1 MTENTIIRQSEN
13 LLDMAGPMIEDMCQ
27 KIDRLYTDDQ
37 WRSFKKVILTGCGDS
52 YIAGQAAYEAF
63 QAFSGTSC
71 DVMFT
76 IDATYHL
83 DPRRFNSSNYKTL
96 AIGISISGTA
106 AGTVKSMM
114 ACRDLGAET
123 LAVTEN
129 VNSALAKKCH
139 MILNHNSAE
148 NEVSPGTKTYFASVI
163 TLLMIAIKFGLV
175 NGRLTKEQA
184 DKIKADIVN
193 YANAFKDNVA
203 AINAQ
208 TAESAK
214 AFKDST
220 HFEFVGSGVDYSTA
234 WFGRAKIYEAVGLV
248 STAENTEDWMHVNYY
263 ARKPKENVCI
273 VIMSKGNTS
282 NSRCMENIEA
292 MAATGRPTMIITDTE
307 DTLPE
312 GMHVVRIPSA
322 AKDYIT
328 PLLQFLPITLL
339 CGHLA
344 EEMNVPFFRGLA
356 APWGLNQ
363 GIRYVEGE

>member
-1 MTENTIIRQSEN
+1 MSENTIIRQSEN
-13 LLDMAGPMIEDMCQ
+13 LLDMADPMIEDMCQ
-27 KIDRLYTDDQ
+27 KIDRLYTDSQ

-52 YIAGQAAYEAF
+52 YIAGQAVYEAF
-63 QAFSGTSC
+63 QAFSGVSC
-71 DVMFT
+71 DVLYT

-83 DPRRFNSSNYKTL
+83 DPRRFNGSTYKTL

-106 AGTVKSMM
+106 AGTVKSMEN
-114 ACRDLGAET
+114 CRALGAET

-129 VNSALAKKCH
+129 INSALAKKCH

-163 TLLMIAIKFGLV
+163 TLLMVAVKFGLV
-175 NGRLTKEQA
+175 NGRLTPEQA
-184 DKIKADIVN
+184 DQIKADIVN
-193 YANAFKDNVA
+193 YANAFKANIAD
-203 AINAQ
+203 INAQ
-208 TAESAK
+208 TAQIAK
-214 AFKDST
+214 EFKDCT
-220 HFEFVGSGVDYSTA
+220 HYEFVGSGIDFATA

-263 ARKPKENVCI
+263 ARKPRENACI
-273 VIMSKGNTS
+273 VLMSKGNTS

-292 MAATGRPTMIITDTE
+292 MAAIGRPTMIITDEQATF
-307 DTLPE
+307 PE
-312 GMHVVRIPSA
+312 GMHVVHIPSA

-344 EEMNVPFFRGLA
+344 EEMNVPFFRGFT
-356 APWGLNQ
+356 APWGSNQ